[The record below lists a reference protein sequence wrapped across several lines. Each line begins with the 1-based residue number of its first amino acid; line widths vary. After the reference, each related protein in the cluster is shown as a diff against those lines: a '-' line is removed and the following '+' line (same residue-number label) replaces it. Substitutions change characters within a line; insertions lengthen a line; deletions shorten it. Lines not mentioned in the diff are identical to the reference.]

1 MAGAAA
7 RRHAQ
12 AAFQIALE
20 RGEPDVWREDL
31 SRLTEAVQDP
41 GLSALLESP
50 RIRLEDKSRVLG
62 QVLDKLNPLVMNLAL
77 LLVSRG
83 RLSLLPGIVAEYGRM
98 VDEHQGITHAE
109 VTTAV
114 PLDSKQGTMLAR
126 RIGDLVGKDVVLTTE
141 VEPSLIGGLT
151 ARVGDK
157 LIDGSIKSRFSALR
171 GSLIRR

>member
-1 MAGAAA
+1 MAAAA

-20 RGEPDVWREDL
+20 RGELDVWREDL
-31 SRLTEAVQDP
+31 GRLSEAVQDP
-41 GLSALLESP
+41 RLLAFLESP
-50 RIRLEDKSRVLG
+50 RIHLEDKSRVLS
-62 QVLDKLNPLVMNLAL
+62 QVVEGLNPLVMNLAL

-83 RLSLLPGIVAEYGRM
+83 RLGLLPETVIEYGRL
-98 VDEHQGITHAE
+98 VDEHQGIAHAE
-109 VTTAV
+109 VATAV
-114 PLDSKQGTMLAR
+114 PLEPKQEDKLSR
-126 RIGDLVGKDVVLTTE
+126 RLGDLVGKDIVLTAV
-141 VEPSLIGGLT
+141 VEPSLVGGLT